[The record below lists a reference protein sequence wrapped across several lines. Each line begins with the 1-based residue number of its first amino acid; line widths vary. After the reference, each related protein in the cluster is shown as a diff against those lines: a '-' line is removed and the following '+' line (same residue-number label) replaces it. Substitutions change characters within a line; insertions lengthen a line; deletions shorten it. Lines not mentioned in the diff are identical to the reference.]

1 MGVLALLLVLIF
13 LGSIVLLFR
22 KGQRRRGALGAFV
35 SFSLL
40 GLVAS
45 AILDSKAR
53 EAGFADSDDQFA
65 AQKAG
70 FPNAAD
76 WAEHRAS
83 AQVSAAP
90 ETVDA
95 PSAAATEE
103 PTSTASAAPAAP
115 PQPTPEE
122 VAAKERELLYG
133 QHCLSLWDGS
143 HPEFV
148 KQVKRRLNDPD
159 SFDHVETVTWPVRDD
174 GRNSIMMTFRA
185 KNGFGGVITSKAMG
199 SINGLDCSDA
209 LFVELLD

>member
-1 MGVLALLLVLIF
+1 MGLLALLLVLIF

-22 KGQRRRGALGAFV
+22 KGQRRKGALGAFV

-40 GLVAS
+40 GMVAN
-45 AILDSKAR
+45 AILDSTAR
-53 EAGFADSDDQFA
+53 EAGFADSNDQIA

-70 FPNAAD
+70 FTNAAD
-76 WAEHRAS
+76 WTQHRA
-83 AQVSAAP
+83 AA
-90 ETVDA
+90 
-95 PSAAATEE
+95 S
-103 PTSTASAAPAAP
+103 ASAAPAPVESLPAATEAAPAEVTVAP

-122 VAAKERELLYG
+122 VAAKEKELLYG

-143 HPEFV
+143 HSELV
-148 KQVKRRLNDPD
+148 KLVKRRLNDPD
-159 SFDHVETVTWPVRDD
+159 SFDHVETTTWPVRDD

-209 LFVELLD
+209 IFVEFLD

>member
-1 MGVLALLLVLIF
+1 MGLLALLLVLIF

-22 KGQRRRGALGAFV
+22 KGQRRKGLLGAFL
-35 SFSLL
+35 SLCLL
-40 GLVAS
+40 GFVAGAFLNS
-45 AILDSKAR
+45 TAR
-53 EAGFADSDDQFA
+53 EAGFADASDQLA

-70 FPNAAD
+70 FPKAAD
-76 WAEHRAS
+76 WAQH
-83 AQVSAAP
+83 Q
-90 ETVDA
+90 
-95 PSAAATEE
+95 AAA
-103 PTSTASAAPAAP
+103 SASAAPAPVEPLAAATDAP
-115 PQPTPEE
+115 AEIAVTPPPAAPQPTPEE

-148 KQVKRRLNDPD
+148 NQVKRRLNDPD

>member
-1 MGVLALLLVLIF
+1 MAKKGSSDTTEAFQGLILLAVIGLIAF
-13 LGSIVLLFR
+13 GIFR
-22 KGQRRRGALGAFV
+22 
-35 SFSLL
+35 
-40 GLVAS
+40 
-45 AILDSKAR
+45 AR
-53 EAGFADSDDQFA
+53 DDAEAT
-65 AQKAG
+65 
-70 FPNAAD
+70 P
-76 WAEHRAS
+76 AE
-83 AQVSAAP
+83 
-90 ETVDA
+90 T
-95 PSAAATEE
+95 AATADVTVA
-103 PTSTASAAPAAP
+103 PPAAP

-122 VAAKERELLYG
+122 VAAKEKELLYG

-148 KQVKRRLNDPD
+148 NQVKRRLNDPD